1 MSRILL
7 IIFLLFECSTLLV
20 AHTIRP
26 AYLELNAIG
35 ETSYSVKWKV
45 PIEEKIKLTI
55 KPHFPKDCQMDKSS
69 FYRVKDKDI
78 ILSYWTLSCEKTLLG
93 EKITIDDIE
102 KNQAEVL
109 FYFKQGDIGYFKKI
123 NPQHKVANITNLPNK
138 MTVAKEYIY
147 LGITHILLG
156 YDHLLF
162 ILGLLF
168 IVRGFKR
175 LIQTITSFT
184 LAHSITLGLSIFG
197 YAVVETRFIEILIAL
212 SIIILAVEIIYA
224 DNKKYGLLSEYPW
237 VIAFFFGL
245 IHGFGFSFALM
256 ELGLPQAEL
265 TLSLLFF
272 NVGIEVG
279 QLLFISVMFLIYFVL
294 KKLLPEDKL
303 LKGKTF
309 LVYLIG
315 TMAAYWFIERLVT

>member
-1 MSRILL
+1 VSRILL
-7 IIFLLFECSTLLV
+7 IIFLFFESTTLLV

-35 ETSYSVKWKV
+35 ETTYSVKWKV

-55 KPHFPKDCQMDKSS
+55 KPHFPEDCQMDKSS

-78 ILSYWTLSCEKTLLG
+78 ILSYWTLSCKKTLLG
-93 EKITIDDIE
+93 EKITINDIE

-109 FYFKQGDIGYFKKI
+109 FYFKQDEIIYFKKI
-123 NPQHKVANITNLPNK
+123 NPQHKVASITNLPNK

-197 YAVVETRFIEILIAL
+197 YAVVETKFIEILIAL

-224 DNKKYGLLSEYPW
+224 DKNRYGLLSAYPW

-279 QLLFISVMFLIYFVL
+279 QLLFISVMFLIYFLL
-294 KKLLPEDKL
+294 KKFLSEDKL

>member
-1 MSRILL
+1 VSRILL
-7 IIFLLFECSTLLV
+7 IIFFLFELTTLLS

-26 AYLELNAIG
+26 AYLEVNSIG
-35 ETSYSVKWKV
+35 NKSYSVKWKV
-45 PIEEKIKLTI
+45 PIEEKIILTI
-55 KPHFPKDCQMDKSS
+55 TPDFPKDCRRDTNS
-69 FYRVKDKDI
+69 FYSVKDKNI
-78 ILSYWTLSCEKTLLG
+78 ILSYWTLNCKKTLLG
-93 EKITIDDIE
+93 KKITIDHIKKD
-102 KNQAEVL
+102 QAEVL
-109 FYFKQGDIGYFKKI
+109 FYFKQDDISYFKKI
-123 NPQHKVANITNLPNK
+123 NSSHRVAIIDSRPDK
-138 MTVAKEYIY
+138 ITVAKEYIY

-197 YAVVETRFIEILIAL
+197 YAVVETKFIEILIAL

-224 DNKKYGLLSEYPW
+224 DNNKCGLLSKYPW

-272 NVGIEVG
+272 NVGIEIG
-279 QLLFISVMFLIYFVL
+279 QLLFISVMFLIYFLL
-294 KKLLPEDKL
+294 KKFLSEDKL

-315 TMAAYWFIERLVT
+315 TMAAYWFTDRIFT

>member
-1 MSRILL
+1 MSRILF
-7 IIFLLFECSTLLV
+7 IIFILLEITTLLS

-26 AYLELNAIG
+26 AYLEVTAIN
-35 ETSYSVKWKV
+35 EKNYSVKWKV
-45 PIEEKIKLTI
+45 PIEEKITLTI
-55 KPHFPKDCQMDKSS
+55 RPSFPKDCHVDVNS
-69 FYRVKDKDI
+69 FYSVKDKNI
-78 ILSYWTLSCEKTLLG
+78 ILSYWMLNCKKTLLG
-93 EKITIDDIE
+93 KEISIDNIE
-102 KNQAEVL
+102 KDQAEVL
-109 FYFKQGDIGYFKKI
+109 FYFKQDNISYFKKI
-123 NPQHKVANITNLPNK
+123 NSSHSVATIDSHPNK
-138 MTVAKEYIY
+138 ITVAKEYIY

-212 SIIILAVEIIYA
+212 SIIILAVEIIYT
-224 DNKKYGLLSEYPW
+224 DNKKYGLLSKYPW

-272 NVGIEVG
+272 NVGIEIG
-279 QLLFISVMFLIYFVL
+279 QLLFISVMFLIYFYLENFYL
-294 KKLLPEDKL
+294 KIN
-303 LKGKTF
+303 
-309 LVYLIG
+309 Y
-315 TMAAYWFIERLVT
+315 